1 MDHRLVSAYYLRY
14 WKLYFQLGGQPIPKI
29 TPEVV
34 PAAHSERHSRDNLN
48 EDDGSLEVS

>member
-14 WKLYFQLGGQPIPKI
+14 WDLYFQLGGQPIPEV

-34 PAAHSERHSRDNLN
+34 PAAHSEKPFRDNPN
-48 EDDGSLEVS
+48 GDDEPQEMS